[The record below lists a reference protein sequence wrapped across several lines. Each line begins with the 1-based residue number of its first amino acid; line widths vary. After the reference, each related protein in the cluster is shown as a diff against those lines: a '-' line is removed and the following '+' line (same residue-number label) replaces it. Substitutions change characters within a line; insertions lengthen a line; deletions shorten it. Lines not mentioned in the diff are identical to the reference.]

1 MLSSTTNHNN
11 QSLIG
16 HTDLQRPESRAGF
29 SDQSSG
35 LFGLR
40 KYRLTGLFLLVS
52 TMIFASVAL
61 AINITTTQSEEEQI
75 VLSTTAASIKDAKV
89 VARIVTDLL
98 DSSAILDSD
107 QIAESASSLNLVDFL
122 KIGRAHV

>member
-1 MLSSTTNHNN
+1 MLTSTADHNN

-16 HTDLQRPESRAGF
+16 QTDLQRPR
-29 SDQSSG
+29 SDAEFYNDASG

-61 AINITTTQSEEEQI
+61 AINITTAQSEEEQI

-89 VARIVTDLL
+89 V
-98 DSSAILDSD
+98 
-107 QIAESASSLNLVDFL
+107 E
-122 KIGRAHV
+122 